1 MPATEII
8 MSDTFDRAF
17 ALTVGVEGGLT
28 TDPKDRGNWTTGI
41 IGKGECKGTKYG
53 ISAMSYPSLDIA
65 NLTLDQ
71 AKAIYQKDYWTAVRA
86 DLLPAPA
93 AIVLFDYA
101 VNSGPAGKIALM
113 QTAAGVAADG
123 DIGPATL
130 AAIATRGGPK
140 LAAEITARRMMA
152 LAALPTWKIYGLGWS
167 RRMAAIL
174 AAAIEAEPVSP
185 PAPATTTYI
194 SPMPPLETLKQAIRE
209 VNAEKVAE

>member
-1 MPATEII
+1 

-28 TDPKDRGNWTTGI
+28 TDPKDRGNWTTGV

-71 AKAIYQKDYWTAVRA
+71 AKAIYQKDYWTSIRA
-86 DLLPAPA
+86 DLLPTPA

-101 VNSGPAGKIALM
+101 VNSGPGGKIELM
-113 QTAAGVAADG
+113 QTSAGLVGKNVDG
-123 DIGPATL
+123 EVGPTTL
-130 AAIATRGGPK
+130 AAIAAMGGPK

-152 LAALPTWKIYGLGWS
+152 LASLQTWKTYGLGWA

-174 AAAIEAEPVSP
+174 AAAIEADPASP

-209 VNAEKVAE
+209 VNAERVVA